1 VVCILSL
8 IINENTQYIT
18 WHTIHVIVGV
28 KNAFDFWVFTL
39 KKNVCFFF
47 ISIGVFFFVYR
58 FFCLSVFCV
67 VFYCCFTLLYY
78 WCLEYLYLYMNF
90 KARYHLQLLS
100 VFASIKTC
108 LTISVSNYLLLWLLI
123 PYYTSWLYWDDVWYC
138 IYFVTNRNVREK
150 KRKKKTIQDTFKQY
164 IYYIIFF
171 YFLFHPHDLNFFD

>member
-1 VVCILSL
+1 MFVSFLYL
-8 IINENTQYIT
+8 L
-18 WHTIHVIVGV
+18 
-28 KNAFDFWVFTL
+28 VF
-39 KKNVCFFF
+39 
-47 ISIGVFFFVYR
+47 FFFVYR

-150 KRKKKTIQDTFKQY
+150 KRKIKTIQDTFKQY

-171 YFLFHPHDLNFFD
+171 YFLFHSNDLNFFY

>member
-1 VVCILSL
+1 MVCILSL
-8 IINENTQYIT
+8 IINENTQCIT

-28 KNAFDFWVFTL
+28 KNAFDFCVFTL
-39 KKNVCFFF
+39 RKNVCFFF
-47 ISIGVFFFVYR
+47 ISIGGFFSLFIV

-90 KARYHLQLLS
+90 KARCHLQLLS

-138 IYFVTNRNVREK
+138 IYFVTNRNVR
-150 KRKKKTIQDTFKQY
+150 KKKETIRIKWVNY
-164 IYYIIFF
+164 K
-171 YFLFHPHDLNFFD
+171 LRR